1 MRVLFLTCRL
11 PAARLLA
18 SLDAHRCAETHTKH
32 KLHFRRVVSFL
43 VKRAEPSFAK
53 TGSGRSCTI
62 YIGKLIK
69 GVSIFIYYSAGDIT
83 VDEVSGHPSIDL
95 SSLEGD
101 IELLLPSDAFRS
113 ETNETKHPLFLFL
126 CFGVLFTLSCVLC
139 EDRTNA
145 RSTLPRWG
153 QALYTL
159 LKQRRL

>member
-1 MRVLFLTCRL
+1 MCVFCFLHVGFRPHGSLQASTRIGAQQTHKTQALFSPCVFF
-11 PAARLLA
+11 AF
-18 SLDAHRCAETHTKH
+18 E
-32 KLHFRRVVSFL
+32 
-43 VKRAEPSFAK
+43 EPSFAK